1 MQPQIKATK
10 SKKCDYCDD
19 FADYKVKKEGL
30 YAYLCNYCYNNFD
43 KVKKIIALKSE
54 LFLGFLRSKI
64 YSI

>member
-1 MQPQIKATK
+1 MQKQIEPTK

-43 KVKKIIALKSE
+43 KVKKLE
-54 LFLGFLRSKI
+54 
-64 YSI
+64 